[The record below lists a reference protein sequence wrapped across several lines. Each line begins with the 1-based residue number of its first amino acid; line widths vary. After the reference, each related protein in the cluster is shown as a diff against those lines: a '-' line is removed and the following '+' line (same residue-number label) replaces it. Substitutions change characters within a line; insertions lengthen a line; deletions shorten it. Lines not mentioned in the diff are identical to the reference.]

1 VNVHVGLTVGH
12 AHTINWN
19 RTNVWG
25 SKMGQQKLT
34 REDIEKILKD
44 VKFMDRTFLLLDKDD
59 GFLVQMSYMEPDVE
73 NPEAGSVEQKTR
85 KWYVSP
91 YMTETE
97 IVETCWAMVQR
108 SMMHIAGEHFKYRGK
123 RVYSP
128 HFDIY
133 ARLYLCDH
141 NCFDARDPIEPAPK

>member
-1 VNVHVGLTVGH
+1 VGFTVAIALT
-12 AHTINWN
+12 TKTDN
-19 RTNVWG
+19 
-25 SKMGQQKLT
+25 KMSQQKLT

-44 VKFMDRTFLLLDKDD
+44 VQFQDRKFLLLDKDD
-59 GFLVQMSYMEPDVE
+59 GFLVQMAYMEPDVD
-73 NPEAGSVEQKTR
+73 NPDAGPVEQKTR